1 MSYYPDL
8 YQSVA
13 YTGGLAATTGA
24 LVAQA
29 VSSDP
34 AVGAGSFLLGGAGL
48 IAALSAFTK
57 DFWQDRQKQREH
69 ELARLRVQ
77 GRSERSDAALAAV
90 LAWIRVAHATGSG
103 LPPAPEVG
111 LFPDPRDDQ

>member
-24 LVAQA
+24 LVAQT

-69 ELARLRVQ
+69 ELAKLRLQTRGDRLEV
-77 GRSERSDAALAAV
+77 V
-90 LAWIRVAHATGSG
+90 LTEVLGWIKAAHANDAG
-103 LPPAPEVG
+103 LPPAPELG
-111 LFPDPRDDQ
+111 PLSDARDVD

>member
-8 YQSVA
+8 YQSLA

-48 IAALSAFTK
+48 IAAVSAFTK

-69 ELARLRVQ
+69 ELARLKIRAKNDQ
-77 GRSERSDAALAAV
+77 ADAALAAV
-90 LAWIRVAHATGSG
+90 LAWIRAAHQADAG
-103 LPPAPEVG
+103 LPPAPDVG
-111 LFPDPRDDQ
+111 PIPDHRNDE

>member
-1 MSYYPDL
+1 MSYYPDF

-69 ELARLRVQ
+69 ELAKLKLQTRGDRLEVVLT
-77 GRSERSDAALAAV
+77 EV
-90 LAWIRVAHATGSG
+90 LAWIKAAHASDSG
-103 LPPAPEVG
+103 LPPAPD
-111 LFPDPRDDQ
+111 FHPPPDDGDVP